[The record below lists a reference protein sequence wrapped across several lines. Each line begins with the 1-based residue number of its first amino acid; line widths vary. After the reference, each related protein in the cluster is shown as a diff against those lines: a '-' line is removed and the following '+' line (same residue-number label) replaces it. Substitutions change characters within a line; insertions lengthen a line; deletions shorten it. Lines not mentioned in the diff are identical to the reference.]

1 MLGLSYDSLK
11 VDVERIRDRKLRELK
26 NKESRDAKISI
37 KSIGDRINI
46 DAAKNVAASKSEEI
60 LLALMMI
67 FDEYRQAA
75 VRGAHGLSA
84 EDFSTTF
91 GRRAFEAICELERSD
106 GGYSRSLLGIYFN
119 VDEISRLEKIELD
132 RRQLSKND
140 NEVFEACIAKLKQEK
155 QAVKDDGD
163 EQLKY
168 IRELYLKN
176 KEQK

>member
-1 MLGLSYDSLK
+1 MRETRRLAFALSF
-11 VDVERIRDRKLRELK
+11 RDRDLEL
-26 NKESRDAKISI
+26 
-37 KSIGDRINI
+37 
-46 DAAKNVAASKSEEI
+46 
-60 LLALMMI
+60 
-67 FDEYRQAA
+67 
-75 VRGAHGLSA
+75 GA
-84 EDFSTTF
+84 
-91 GRRAFEAICELERSD
+91 
-106 GGYSRSLLGIYFN
+106 YLGIYFN